1 MTRHDFLK
9 LLAATPFGVAA
20 TPNPGSPA
28 RNQSSAAGTRF
39 PEGVTA
45 AVVDFITR
53 WPPDRV
59 PARAVLEAKRCLVDG
74 FGVVLAGATVEGS
87 RIVRE
92 YIQTSSAAGYST
104 ILGVQRASAAAAHA
118 ALSVAL

>member
-9 LLAATPFGVAA
+9 LLAATPLGLAA

-59 PARAVLEAKRCLVDG
+59 PSRC
-74 FGVVLAGATVEGS
+74 
-87 RIVRE
+87 
-92 YIQTSSAAGYST
+92 
-104 ILGVQRASAAAAHA
+104 
-118 ALSVAL
+118 SVTA